1 MSVFDSRQK
10 TSASLL
16 GAVLVGGMLL

>member
-16 GAVLVGGMLL
+16 GAVLVG

>member
-16 GAVLVGGMLL
+16 GAVLVGGML

>member
-16 GAVLVGGMLL
+16 GAVLVGG